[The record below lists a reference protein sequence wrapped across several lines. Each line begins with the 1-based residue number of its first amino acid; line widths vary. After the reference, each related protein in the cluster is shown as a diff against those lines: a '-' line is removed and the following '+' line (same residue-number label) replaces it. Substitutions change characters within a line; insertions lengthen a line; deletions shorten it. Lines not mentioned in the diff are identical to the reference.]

1 METKKSFSDRLVEKL
16 PLLVVLFCCVQ
27 PILDVLGYWQDAL
40 KIPNVLTL
48 LLRMLLLAATV
59 LTGYC
64 LSDRKRYYWAAV
76 GVLGVLALG
85 HIFACVQAG
94 YKSPIE
100 DMMNQIRIYFLPMMT
115 LCFITFLRRNEK
127 VLGAIKLG
135 FALTMGIFLGIM
147 LLSRLTGTD
156 PYTYPTK
163 KIGVLG
169 WFLWTNPQSAIL
181 SMLMPLTVAW
191 ALGRWKTKVLPV
203 LAVTAIA
210 EFALYILAPRLA
222 YASLV
227 AIGVGLCICML
238 LAEGKKRLRQA
249 VAIFLCTAVF
259 AALYPVSPTHR
270 NQVLIYEVAE
280 GKQQQIDAILEE
292 TEATKPTE
300 PGETTGTEPTEP
312 RLPTKEEVRS
322 EAYRD
327 KLYRIYWAYVHG
339 LIEQFGFD
347 RTVQAYD
354 YSIDTEQLANDRM
367 KKLTFCKLLLED
379 SPASSK
385 WFGLDVTRTIVPDI
399 VLRDGEWVDG
409 FAVYDVENDFH
420 GIYYLCG
427 IVGLVLMIAFLLW
440 FALRVLVGMCRNFRA
455 VFTIDLA
462 AFCAAY
468 CTAMLHCYFTASI
481 LRRNNSSVYLAMV
494 LAGMW
499 YLTRREIY
507 AGAPKGEE
515 GVREIAD

>member
-1 METKKSFSDRLVEKL
+1 METKKSFSDRLIEKL

-27 PILDVLGYWQDAL
+27 PILDILGYWQDAL

-76 GVLGVLALG
+76 GVLGFMALG
-85 HIFACVQAG
+85 HILACVQAG
-94 YKSPIE
+94 YNAPVQ

-115 LCFITFLRRNEK
+115 LCFITFLRKNEK

-135 FALTMGIFLGIM
+135 FALTMGIFLFIM
-147 LLSRLTGTD
+147 LLSRITGTD

-181 SMLMPLTVAW
+181 SMLMPITIAW
-191 ALGRWKTKVLPV
+191 ALDRWRTKVLPV
-203 LAVTAIA
+203 LAVTAVA
-210 EFALYILAPRLA
+210 EFALYILAPRLS

-227 AIGVGLCICML
+227 AIGIGLSICML
-238 LAEGKKRLRQA
+238 IAEGKKRLRQA

-270 NQVLIYEVAE
+270 NQVLIYEVTE

-292 TEATKPTE
+292 PTE
-300 PGETTGTEPTEP
+300 PVPTKPGESEPTEEP
-312 RLPTKEEVRS
+312 HLPTKDEVKEES
-322 EAYRD
+322 YRD
-327 KLYRIYWAYVHG
+327 KMYQIYWAYVHG
-339 LIEQFGFD
+339 LVEKFGLD
-347 RTVQAYD
+347 RTLEAYD
-354 YSIDTEQLANDRM
+354 YSINTDQLASDRM
-367 KKLTFCKLLLED
+367 KKLTFCRLLMED
-379 SPASSK
+379 SPASSR
-385 WFGLDVTRTIVPDI
+385 WFGLDVTRTIVPDV
-399 VLRDGEWVDG
+399 VLRDGQWVDG
-409 FAVYDVENDFH
+409 FAVYDVEYDFH

-427 IVGLVLMIAFLLW
+427 IVGLTLMLGFLLW
-440 FALRVLVGMCRNFRA
+440 FALRVLVGMCKGFRR

-468 CTAMLHCYFTASI
+468 CTAMLHCIFTASI

-499 YLTRREIY
+499 YLTRREKKAEAPQ
-507 AGAPKGEE
+507 AGE
-515 GVREIAD
+515 GVQEIAD